1 VAESGYARSTNHLSP
16 IGKAVP
22 RPETDD
28 ELRQEPSLPRAR
40 GDELESNATASE
52 RDATRYRLLLDHLN
66 VGVFVSS
73 LDGRMLE
80 CNERTVQMSGESRDS
95 LLNKNLASHYEN
107 PDDRARLV
115 AELRDTGAVRN
126 FETWTIHRDGKRV
139 ASAMNAVLAPIG
151 PDGTPLI
158 LGMLEDITDR
168 KLAEER
174 AGEGEERFRVIAEQ
188 SMLGII
194 IFQDDAIRF
203 VNQAV
208 SEISGY
214 SIEEMSNWDM
224 GDMARVIHPDDVAFV
239 IEQGRKKQ
247 AGDPSALPHYSYRG
261 VSKSGEMRW
270 IEQYSRSI
278 EYGGRTASFVTMI
291 DITAR
296 KLAEASLSQLSL
308 SMERTAKLES
318 LGVLAAGIAHDF
330 NNLLGGLFGHLDL
343 ARERLEANSAARPHL
358 DLAHEAFE
366 RAKALTGQLLAFAKG
381 GTPVRKVGSLATCVS
396 QCAEFALSGSNV
408 KVELDLEPGLWNAE
422 FDSNQLA
429 QAFDNIVINAKQAM
443 SSGGTLRISGRNVV
457 AEKGPRLDLPPGR
470 YVKLSFADQGPG
482 ISAAILERIFDPFF
496 TTKVEGSGIGL
507 TATYAIL
514 KKHDGHIEVELRPAA
529 GATFHVLL
537 PATIAEAPSVQPS
550 PPDTASGHGLVL
562 VMDDDDMVR
571 QLVSSMLEHLGYETI
586 AACDGFEAL
595 ERTRALL
602 AEGKQL
608 SAAMLDLTVRSGEGG
623 RDTVRPLSKLVPG
636 LPIIASSGY
645 SDDPV
650 MAEPALFGFSA
661 SLRKPFRLSE
671 LSELLA
677 RLIAG

>member
-1 VAESGYARSTNHLSP
+1 MAQA
-16 IGKAVP
+16 
-22 RPETDD
+22 ETDD
-28 ELRQEPSLPRAR
+28 ELRQELSELRAR
-40 GDELESNATASE
+40 VDELTRGAAVAE
-52 RDATRYRLLLDHLN
+52 RDATRYRLLLEHLN

-80 CNERTVQMSGESRDS
+80 CNERTVQMSGEARDS
-95 LLNKNLASHYEN
+95 LLNKALVTHYEN
-107 PDDRARLV
+107 PEDRARMV
-115 AELRDTGAVRN
+115 AELRSKGSVRN

-139 ASAMNAVLAPIG
+139 ASSMNAVLAPIG
-151 PDGTPLI
+151 PNGTPLI

-168 KLAEER
+168 KLVEER

-188 SMLGII
+188 SMLGIM

-208 SEISGY
+208 CDISGY

-224 GDMARVIHPDDVAFV
+224 RDMARAIHADDVAFV
-239 IEQGRKKQ
+239 IEQGRKKL
-247 AGDPSALPHYSYRG
+247 AGEPGALPHYSYR
-261 VSKSGEMRW
+261 VITKSGETRW
-270 IEQYSRSI
+270 VEQYSRAV
-278 EYGGRTASFVTMI
+278 EYGGRTASFVTVI

-343 ARERLEANSAARPHL
+343 ARARLEAGSAAGSHL

-381 GTPVRKVGSLATCVS
+381 GTPVRKVGSVATRVS

-408 KVELDLEPGLWNAE
+408 KVELDLEPDLWDAE

-443 SSGGTLRISGRNVV
+443 PSGGTLRICGRNVV
-457 AEKGPRLDLPPGR
+457 AEQGPALELAPGR
-470 YVKLSFADQGPG
+470 YVKLSFADAGPG
-482 ISAAILERIFDPFF
+482 ISSAILGRIFDPFF
-496 TTKVEGSGIGL
+496 TTKTEGSGIGL
-507 TATYAIL
+507 TAAYAIL
-514 KKHDGHIEVELRPAA
+514 KKHDGHIEVESRPGN
-529 GATFHVLL
+529 GATFHVWL
-537 PATIAEAPSVQPS
+537 PATVEHAASVRPGPRRSNGGQ
-550 PPDTASGHGLVL
+550 GLVL
-562 VMDDDDMVR
+562 LMDDDDMVR
-571 QLVSSMLEHLGYETI
+571 QVASSMLEHLGYQAIPT
-586 AACDGFEAL
+586 CDGAEAI
-595 ERTRALL
+595 ERAQALL
-602 AEGKQL
+602 AEGRQL
-608 SAAMLDLTVRSGEGG
+608 SAALLDLTVRSGEGG
-623 RDTVRPLSKLVPG
+623 RETVGPLRQLVPG

-661 SLRKPFRLSE
+661 SLPKPFRLDE
-671 LSELLA
+671 LGELLA
-677 RLIAG
+677 RFVAR